1 MLPFY
6 QHQRQMI
13 NHALDADRFYL
24 LWAGSIRTGKSLG
37 SAYAMLA
44 HMKRYYNQ
52 AGVDYLLGGH
62 TSGSAIRNVVPYIMR
77 LARYYRMPCHYRSGA
92 NPSID
97 VLGNR
102 IHIFGG
108 DKETSQDKIQGMTV
122 GMVFIDELTRVT
134 QSFYDMATTRASL
147 PNAVILATMNKDSE
161 YHWTAQDVYYPI
173 RDGLMNGH
181 IVEAKVDDA
190 TGMPDEFF
198 KDVRSGLPA
207 FRQQRLLDNEF
218 AEAEG
223 LVYPHFTIQN
233 PPANTKPDLHIVGV
247 DWGMKGV
254 TAGVRLERYGDAW
267 YVVDEY
273 YHTGRVDG
281 ELTAGEHAGRIL
293 TQLGGWQWIVVDPS
307 ASVLIYALNKLTS
320 KVQYAQ
326 NDVIEGIQSVDAAF
340 RRQQLFVST
349 ECPQLLR
356 ELSTYVWKDT
366 IEKPEKK
373 NDHAV
378 DALRYAIMEILPL
391 EYATY
396 IAREDDSRYSVGG
409 MKTD

>member
-6 QHQRQMI
+6 DHQREMI
-13 NHALDADRFYL
+13 QHVLDADKFYL
-24 LWAGSIRTGKSLG
+24 LWAASVRTGKSLG
-37 SAYAMLA
+37 AAYAMLA
-44 HMKRYYNQ
+44 HMRKYYNQ

-62 TSGSAIRNVVPYIMR
+62 TSGAVARNIVPYIRR
-77 LARYYRMPCHYRSGA
+77 LATYYRLPCVAKFGA
-92 NPSID
+92 NPCLE
-97 VLGNR
+97 VMGNT

-108 DKETSQDKIQGMTV
+108 DKENSQDKIQGMTV
-122 GMVFIDELTRVT
+122 GMVMIDELTRVT
-134 QSFYDMATTRASL
+134 QSFFDMATTRASL
-147 PNAVILATMNKDSE
+147 PNAVVLATMNKDSA
-161 YHWTAQDVYYPI
+161 YHWTAEDVYEPI
-173 RDGLMNGH
+173 LDGRMNGA
-181 IVEAKVDDA
+181 IVEASASDA
-190 TGMPDEFF
+190 TGMPTEFF
-198 KDVRSGLPA
+198 EDVRSGLPK

-223 LVYPHFTIQN
+223 LVYPHFLIED
-233 PPANTKPDLHIVGV
+233 PPVGARPDMHIVGV

-254 TAGVRLERYGDAW
+254 TAAVRLEQYGDTW
-267 YVVDEY
+267 FVVDEY
-273 YHTGRVDG
+273 YHTGRTDG

-293 TQLGGWQWIVVDPS
+293 TQLGGWKWIVCDPS
-307 ASVLIYALNKLTS
+307 ASVLIYALSKLTS

-340 RRQQLFVST
+340 RRKQLKVST
-349 ECPQLLR
+349 ACPQLLR
-356 ELSTYVWKDT
+356 ELATYVWKDT

-409 MKTD
+409 MAT